1 MEAAAMRDGRS
12 RGFAEVSVPEAYDRY
27 MTRQLFEPWAKDLV
41 RRAGLRPGA
50 SVLDVASGPGSVS
63 RVAAA
68 AVGPTGRVVAADI
81 SAAMLA
87 VAAAKPAD
95 PEWAPIEYLEC
106 SVSAIDAD
114 ESTFDVV
121 LCQQGLQFFP
131 DREASLRDM
140 RRVVQGNGVVVVS
153 TWAAERPLG
162 LFGPIVEALHEFG
175 MDEPYL
181 RAFDPRSY
189 GLDASDLQAL
199 LEGAALRDVVVET
212 VELDAV
218 WQTADEAV
226 ATVSGTPFGPLVTG
240 LPLADQLRVRALLAG
255 RLGES
260 VDGTL
265 TIRTASN
272 IGRGIK

>member
-1 MEAAAMRDGRS
+1 MSDGRS
-12 RGFAEVSVPEAYDRY
+12 RGFAETSVPAAYDRF
-27 MTRQLFEPWAKDLV
+27 MTRELFGPWAQDLV

-50 SVLDVASGPGSVS
+50 SVLDVASGPGSVA

-95 PEWAPIEYLEC
+95 PGWATIEYLEC
-106 SVSAIDAD
+106 SASAVDAD

-131 DREASLRDM
+131 DREASLREM
-140 RRVVQGNGVVVVS
+140 RRVVRGDGVVAVS

-162 LFGPIVEALHEFG
+162 LFGPIVEALQEFG
-175 MDEPYL
+175 MDEPYP

-189 GLDASDLQAL
+189 RLGASDLQVL
-199 LEGAALRDVVVET
+199 LEAAGLRDVVVET

-218 WQTADEAV
+218 WQTADDAV
-226 ATVSGTPFGPLVTG
+226 TTVTGTPFGPLVTG
-240 LPLADQLRVRALLAG
+240 LPLADQQRVRALLAA

-260 VDGTL
+260 ADGTL
-265 TIRTASN
+265 TIRTTSN
-272 IGRGIK
+272 VGRGIK